1 MFYKIKNNE
10 NDIVP
15 SPLPLLPSKR
25 LIFFVVKRISFI
37 FTPLKHIKKV
47 SYDEIGTIKM
57 IIKPIK
63 QR

>member
-47 SYDEIGTIKM
+47 SYDETGAIKM
-57 IIKPIK
+57 INKQIK